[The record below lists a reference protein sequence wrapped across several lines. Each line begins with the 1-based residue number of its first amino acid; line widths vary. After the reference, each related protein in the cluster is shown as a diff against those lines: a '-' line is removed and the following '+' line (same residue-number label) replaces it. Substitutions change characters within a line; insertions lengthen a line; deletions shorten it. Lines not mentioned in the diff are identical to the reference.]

1 MTKSP
6 YAFPEQLLAVDCIV
20 LGYENES
27 LKILLSHR
35 AFEPAKGEWSLPGG
49 WVGNDETAEQA
60 AERVLYQITGLKN
73 IYLDQVQVFSEVN
86 RDPGGR
92 VVSIAFFAMIRID
105 KHDRDL
111 ADQHGAEWVPVIHIP
126 DLIFDHNE
134 MVKAAHE
141 KLKSKASFELIGQDL
156 LPSKF
161 TMIQLRKLYEAVFQ
175 RKFDPG
181 NFRKKALSLRILQKQ
196 KDKNTAG
203 SKKGAYYYKFTD
215 KKDSLMRNRIVKV
228 Y

>member
-1 MTKSP
+1 MPKPGYSYP
-6 YAFPEQLLAVDCIV
+6 RHLLAVDCIV
-20 LGYENES
+20 LGYEDES
-27 LKILLSHR
+27 LKILLTRR

-49 WVGNDETAEQA
+49 WVCEQETAEEA
-60 AERVLYQITGLKN
+60 AARVLLQITGLKN
-73 IYLDQVQVFSEVN
+73 IYLDQVKVFSDIS

-92 VVSIAFFAMIRID
+92 VVSIAFYAMIRID

-111 ADQHGAEWVPVIHIP
+111 VDQHGAEWVPVNQMP
-126 DLIFDHNE
+126 DLIFDHKE
-134 MVKAAHE
+134 MVRATHE
-141 KLKSKASFELIGQDL
+141 KLKSRASIELIGQDL
-156 LPSKF
+156 LPTKF
-161 TMIQLRKLYEAVFQ
+161 TIIQLRKLYEAVFQ
-175 RKFDPG
+175 RQFDPG

-215 KKDSLMRNRIVKV
+215 KKEQLMRNRIVKA